1 MKEKV
6 FKWFDAHDL
15 TSEEAGDLEY
25 LLSLISNFEENQE
38 DDFEFEEEEAM
49 KLALDYQIYF
59 RKKLENIG

>member
-1 MKEKV
+1 MKEEV

-15 TSEEAGDLEY
+15 TSEEAGDLDY
-25 LLSLISNFEENQE
+25 LLDILSNFEENE
-38 DDFEFEEEEAM
+38 EVEFEEEEAM